1 MAKRIIVDTQAT
13 SAPTTSTSASATKAA
28 EKTRIEG
35 QKVFKTIAVN
45 ATSDVWKGKG
55 TTLNVCIDFTGV
67 DEKLILEWAAQNRV
81 IALQN
86 VLRAAG
92 PGFVESLKAEG
103 TFYRKA
109 VECGSTITSAATEI
123 HKRFALLDMAPIPM
137 AFVLQAVTG
146 EFPDKAELVKRL
158 AAVYPWNNKHE

>member
-13 SAPTTSTSASATKAA
+13 STPTTSTSASATKAA

-35 QKVFKTIAVN
+35 MRVFKRVGI
-45 ATSDVWKGKG
+45 SGKSAIWDG
-55 TTLNVCIDFTGV
+55 RDEYVDVCIDFEGV
-67 DEKLILEWAAQNRV
+67 DTKLLLEWAAQNRV

-86 VLRAAG
+86 VLRPEG
-92 PGFVESLKAEG
+92 PEFVRSLREQG
-103 TFYRKA
+103 TLYRKA
-109 VECGSTITSAATEI
+109 VECGTSIKSPVEEI
-123 HKRFALLDMAPIPM
+123 HKRFAILDGAPIPM
-137 AFVLQAVTG
+137 AYVLQAVTG